1 MQKQKESSKSHYKLL
16 NRLFENKTKN
26 KKILIF
32 IGDFDYN
39 SYLNG
44 EEEQK
49 FTNYIV
55 PNLSTQEFS
64 QLFYIS
70 PLEEDIQEFKEF
82 KKWIQKR
89 YANIERVNES

>member
-1 MQKQKESSKSHYKLL
+1 MQKQKESSKSQYKLL
-16 NRLFENKTKN
+16 NRLFENESKN

-64 QLFYIS
+64 
-70 PLEEDIQEFKEF
+70 
-82 KKWIQKR
+82 
-89 YANIERVNES
+89 